1 MAMEDSRKRGAK
13 RPAAHEPSS
22 SFIITIIIISPC
34 ITIIIPLNDYFEQE
48 GSFCEDQELN
58 VDEDIEDNNNT
69 KDAKMEE
76 GGLVQ
81 TDNTP
86 RAPTGKKLDDNWLI
100 Y

>member
-1 MAMEDSRKRGAK
+1 MRAMGDSRKRGAK
-13 RPAAHEPSS
+13 RSAATEPSS

-34 ITIIIPLNDYFEQE
+34 ITIIIPLNDYLEQE

-58 VDEDIEDNNNT
+58 VDEDIEDNNNC
-69 KDAKMEE
+69 KDAKEEE

-86 RAPTGKKLDDNWLI
+86 RPPTGMQL
-100 Y
+100 